1 MGKTDSE
8 TPQLGL
14 IQRCEGGGQPGGAS
28 ITLPKA
34 VEMLRPKAVFC
45 IGSCAGLH
53 RERTRMGEV
62 IAAAKLATYAQL
74 LPPVVAVHMCLYCLG
89 DISILWLINTSK

>member
-1 MGKTDSE
+1 MGIIDSE

-28 ITLPKA
+28 ITFPKA
-34 VEMLRPKAVFC
+34 VEMLRSKSVFC
-45 IGSCAGLH
+45 VGSCAGLH
-53 RERTRMGEV
+53 RERARMDDV

-74 LPPVVAVHMCLYCLG
+74 LPRQ
-89 DISILWLINTSK
+89 